1 MQLNSAVTLGHVQVT
16 RAMEQGDIM
25 SVVDP
30 QMGTYPPKKGL
41 EPLLKLAL
49 ACCQSE
55 SEARPRMVDIVREL
69 EDIWRI
75 TMASEPGSM
84 KKPVSTFSIDL
95 RNAGNRYSGEPS
107 SDSLQDVSYDMLDS
121 TGQLKGK
128 IDPR

>member
-1 MQLNSAVTLGHVQVT
+1 
-16 RAMEQGDIM
+16 MEEGDIL
-25 SVVDP
+25 SIVDP
-30 QMGTYPPKKGL
+30 QMGKYPSKKLL

-69 EDIWRI
+69 EDIRQM
-75 TMASEPGSM
+75 TMSSDAGAIKECKDPPG
-84 KKPVSTFSIDL
+84 TFSIDL
-95 RNAGNRYSGEPS
+95 CHAGSKYSGEPS
-107 SDSLQDVSYDMLDS
+107 DSSLQGVSSYDMVDS